1 MPAQLPEKLPLVW
14 EKDLGSPS
22 HAGIAVDAKHCL
34 IAGRDPLD
42 QFDVFSSLNPETG
55 ETQWEVFLPAVG
67 NLDYGNS
74 SRSTPVLGEKYAWF
88 QGAYGDCVCVELE
101 TGLIRWQRN
110 VILEYGPKR
119 QLVWGLCS
127 SPLVWKGQLIL
138 NPGGAASSVIA
149 LQANSGELN
158 WKTPGNDFG
167 YGSFIIAA
175 INQQDQVIGHDKTTL
190 GGWDPLTGKRLWSV
204 TPEEQ
209 DDFNVPTPIFHQ
221 GKLIVATENNG
232 TRIYTFD
239 QQGKIVPKPIAT
251 QKALAPETITPVVA
265 GNRLLGISKGTL
277 YCLEFPSLKI
287 LREAEEPAFDSHA
300 TLITDNRRVLITA
313 AGELFLIDATAG
325 DCRVLSRQQIFE
337 RGTELHSHPAIINNR
352 LFIRGN
358 NRLKCFALGAE

>member
-1 MPAQLPEKLPLVW
+1 MPAKLPGKLPLVW

-22 HAGIAVDAKHCL
+22 HAGLAVNEKHCL

-42 QFDVFSSLNPETG
+42 QFDVFSSLDPVTG
-55 ETQWEVFLPAVG
+55 ETQWEVFIPAVG

-74 SRSTPVLGEKYAWF
+74 SRSTPVLGKKYAWF

-101 TGLIRWQRN
+101 TGLIRWQQN
-110 VILEYGPKR
+110 VISKYGPKR

-138 NPGGAASSVIA
+138 NPGGAASSLVS

-158 WKTPGNDFG
+158 WKTPGNDFA
-167 YGSFIIAA
+167 YGSFIIATV
-175 INQQDQVIGHDKTTL
+175 NQQEQIIGHDKTTL
-190 GGWDPLTGKRLWSV
+190 GGWESLTGKRLWSL

-209 DDFNVPTPIFHQ
+209 DDFNVPTPIFYQ

-232 TRIYTFD
+232 TRVYAFD
-239 QQGKIVPKPIAT
+239 QHHKIIARPIAT

-265 GNRLLGISKGTL
+265 GNRLLGISNGTL

-287 LREAEEPAFDSHA
+287 LWEAEEPAFDSHA
-300 TLITDNRRVLITA
+300 TLITDNKRVLITA
-313 AGELFLIDATAG
+313 AGELFLIDATANNYK
-325 DCRVLSRQQIFE
+325 VISHQQIFE
-337 RGTELHSHPAIINNR
+337 PGTELHSHPAVLNNH

-358 NRLKCFALGAE
+358 NRLKCFVLGIE